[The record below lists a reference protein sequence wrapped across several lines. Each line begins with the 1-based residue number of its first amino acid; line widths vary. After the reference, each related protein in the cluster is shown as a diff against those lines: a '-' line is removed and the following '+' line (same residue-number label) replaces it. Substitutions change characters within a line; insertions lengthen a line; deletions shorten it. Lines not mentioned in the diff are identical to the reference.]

1 MVRQTARS
9 IIFILFCCS
18 FLFPANGGVGQ
29 ECEAIK
35 DIDLD
40 WMYKKETLNLPP
52 FNPDLPRSIQWSKEG
67 HSLAYLISNVTE
79 APHLVVY
86 DPAKDAT
93 AFLVTPHAL
102 HEAVI
107 ALASQP
113 EGVTIEAACAMR
125 TVPEGATDVA
135 SIDWY
140 EWQSETMGIRLHSQG
155 KTYTWDMEV
164 NLLKEEPTD
173 ARKLPEGEK
182 NDTEYSPNERYAAYT
197 RANDLYVFDL
207 EQMKELRLTED
218 GSVSIL
224 NGRMT
229 WVYWEELHY
238 RRGWGAFIWS
248 PNNDALAYLQF
259 NEQGVSTYPVTDFSN
274 PVPNTLN
281 MFYPKVGTK
290 NPDVRLGVVT
300 LSTRDTRWI
309 DLGEPDEY
317 IARVAWTPD
326 GQTLAVQTLNREQT
340 RLTLRFADPWTG
352 RSRVILQE
360 EDPAWVNAHGGPY
373 FLEEQDGFLWFS
385 ERSGYR
391 HLYKYSLDGSQ
402 CTQLTQGEWEVNPSL
417 WQIGVDLD
425 EKNNRVLFNANESS
439 PLEKQY
445 YAVSLDGGNLQRL
458 TQDAGMH
465 SVSFSADY
473 QYAIDRYNNTTT
485 PNTIRLLDSQGKIL
499 RVLGETTV
507 ADYAPYRIKGPEF
520 FEIQNQDG
528 LVYHAHINK
537 PFDFDPQKKYPVVV
551 EVYGGPAGQVVTNSW
566 VNPQDMLFVNRGF
579 LYVGFDTRGT
589 PGAGGHGSTPSI
601 TTKPISRWTIYACWR
616 SICGPSPMW
625 TETTLGYGA
634 GAMAAI

>member
-445 YAVSLDGGNLQRL
+445 YAVSLDG
-458 TQDAGMH
+458 
-465 SVSFSADY
+465 
-473 QYAIDRYNNTTT
+473 
-485 PNTIRLLDSQGKIL
+485 
-499 RVLGETTV
+499 
-507 ADYAPYRIKGPEF
+507 
-520 FEIQNQDG
+520 
-528 LVYHAHINK
+528 
-537 PFDFDPQKKYPVVV
+537 
-551 EVYGGPAGQVVTNSW
+551 
-566 VNPQDMLFVNRGF
+566 
-579 LYVGFDTRGT
+579 
-589 PGAGGHGSTPSI
+589 
-601 TTKPISRWTIYACWR
+601 
-616 SICGPSPMW
+616 
-625 TETTLGYGA
+625 
-634 GAMAAI
+634 